1 MSIVTLNEKEY
12 YIGNVSASKFYYKKD
27 IFDYYNMS
35 YLNPFL
41 PNELIDRILSYI
53 CSSLIVYIKKKTIYY
68 LNPRD
73 KAIIKSIKLN
83 KIKFDDN
90 NTLAISDDG
99 LTFYRIYRRHMEL
112 EYLCEEKPDNNKPRY
127 KITGDSN
134 RYYYSYNITK
144 KCKVS
149 APLISKNFR
158 MKTIFISNNGKY
170 IVTCPKQKY
179 FINKSNAYIAIY
191 EAKTKTL
198 VKEIQ
203 FKNTTIIEELS
214 VSPNNNILIAIGY
227 LYTDNDDHMG
237 RLIKNNI
244 LVWNINTGEQL
255 LNYEM
260 QPFKIFNSKSII
272 WNPSSTKFAC
282 LCYLKEDKFI
292 LFGDLTDIKINIHK
306 FQDKY
311 INKTTW
317 INDNQI
323 ACYSHSPDS
332 TRHWAYSDSPDS
344 KRIFIKNC
352 KTLDEETIQPP
363 DDCKLI
369 YMFNKS
375 MDGNIIIKYD
385 KYIEQKEDESSE
397 SESSESENEPS
408 ENKDDNYKLDT
419 PTSYVSVLDIIIR
432 MNNLK
437 TVF

>member
-1 MSIVTLNEKEY
+1 
-12 YIGNVSASKFYYKKD
+12 
-27 IFDYYNMS
+27 MS
-35 YLNPFL
+35 YLTPFL
-41 PNELIDRILSYI
+41 PNELIEHILSYI

-83 KIKFDDN
+83 KIKFDDR

-112 EYLCEEKPDNNKPRY
+112 EYLCEEKPDNNKPRF

-149 APLISKNFR
+149 APLVSKNFR
-158 MKTIFISNNGKY
+158 MKTICISNNGKY
-170 IVTCPKQKY
+170 IVTCPKQNY

-214 VSPNNNILIAIGY
+214 VSPNNNILIAIGNV
-227 LYTDNDDHMG
+227 YTNNDDYKG

-244 LVWNINTGEQL
+244 FVWNIKTGEQL
-255 LNYEM
+255 FNYEI
-260 QPFKIFNSKSII
+260 QTFKIFNNDSII

-311 INKTTW
+311 ISETTW

-332 TRHWAYSDSPDS
+332 TCNWTCSDSPDS
-344 KRIFIKNC
+344 KKIFIKNC
-352 KTLDEETIQPP
+352 KTLDEETIQLP
-363 DDCKLI
+363 DNCKYI
-369 YMFNKS
+369 YMFDKT

-397 SESSESENEPS
+397 DEDEPS
-408 ENKDDNYKLDT
+408 ENKDDNKLDT
-419 PTSYVSVLDIIIR
+419 PITPVSFLDIINRI
-432 MNNLK
+432 NNLK
-437 TVF
+437 IKF